1 MVVVVGG
8 WELLR
13 ALEPVHPGT
22 VNQWTN
28 ENLFY
33 LFAYVTDRYFSPQG
47 TVVVY
52 VCVYPF

>member
-1 MVVVVGG
+1 MGG

-28 ENLFY
+28 ENVLF
-33 LFAYVTDRYFSPQG
+33 
-47 TVVVY
+47 
-52 VCVYPF
+52 VCVRTKNEGSKESGLQ